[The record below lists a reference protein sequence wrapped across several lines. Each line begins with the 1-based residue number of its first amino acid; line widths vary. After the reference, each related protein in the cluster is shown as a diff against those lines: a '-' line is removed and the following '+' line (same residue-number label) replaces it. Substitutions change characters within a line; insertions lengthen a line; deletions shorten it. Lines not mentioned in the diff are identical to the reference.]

1 MNSLSDI
8 INSLCSVHA
17 TTGIH
22 LGYRM
27 SDVILHMPHEEDA
40 VVDASG
46 EFLLVVGH
54 HDEGLV
60 ATAAEGLDDIFN
72 QATVAVVKTMEWFVE
87 DKELRVLYEC
97 PCHKNQALLTA

>member
-1 MNSLSDI
+1 MNNLSEI

-17 TTGIH
+17 ITVIQ
-22 LGYRM
+22 LGLRM
-27 SDVILHMPHEEDA
+27 SDVISHMPHEEDA
-40 VVDASG
+40 VVDAG
-46 EFLLVVGH
+46 GQFFLVVGH
-54 HDEGLV
+54 HDEGFI

-87 DKELRVLYEC
+87 DKELRVLDKC

>member
-1 MNSLSDI
+1 MNNLSEI

-17 TTGIH
+17 ITVIH

-27 SDVILHMPHEEDA
+27 SDVILHMPHEEDV
-40 VVDASG
+40 VVDAG
-46 EFLLVVGH
+46 GKLFLVVSH
-54 HDEGLV
+54 HDEGFV
-60 ATAAEGLDDIFN
+60 TTAAEGLDDIFN
-72 QATVAVVKTMEWFVE
+72 QATVAVVKTMERFVE

>member
-1 MNSLSDI
+1 MNSLSEI

-17 TTGIH
+17 TTVIH

-40 VVDASG
+40 VVDAG
-46 EFLLVVGH
+46 GKFFLVVGH
-54 HDEGLV
+54 HDEGFV
-60 ATAAEGLDDIFN
+60 TTAAEGLDDILN

-97 PCHKNQALLTA
+97 SCHKNQALLTA